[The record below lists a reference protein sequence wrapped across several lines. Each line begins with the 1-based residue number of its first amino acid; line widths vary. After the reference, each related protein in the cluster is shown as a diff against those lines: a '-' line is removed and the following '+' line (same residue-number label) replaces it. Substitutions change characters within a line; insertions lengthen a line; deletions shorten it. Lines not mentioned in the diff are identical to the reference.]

1 MAEKRS
7 LPLSALVFCDR
18 WISDSSE
25 DELEGWSLEASDLPG
40 HAVISGRWNDR
51 LVAVYVSQNAI
62 KYMIYLLPA
71 DDVSWMISE
80 SLRKKTS
87 IYERRDGT
95 IHSTFF
101 SICIALH
108 DMSVVEEK
116 IYPVFQIEGSK

>member
-1 MAEKRS
+1 MAEERS
-7 LPLSALVFCDR
+7 LPLSALVFCDH

-25 DELEGWSLEASDLPG
+25 DELEGWSLRVSDVPG
-40 HAVISGRWNDR
+40 LAVISGRWNER
-51 LVAVYVSQNAI
+51 LVAVYVGQNTI
-62 KYMIYLLPA
+62 KYTLYLLPA

-101 SICIALH
+101 SICIALS

-116 IYPVFQIEGSK
+116 IYPVFQMEGSK